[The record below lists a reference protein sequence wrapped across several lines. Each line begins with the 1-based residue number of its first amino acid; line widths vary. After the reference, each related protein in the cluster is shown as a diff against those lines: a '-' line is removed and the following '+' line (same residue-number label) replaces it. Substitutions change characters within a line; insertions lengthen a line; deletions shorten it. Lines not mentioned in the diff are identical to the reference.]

1 MNKKIVIICAVVVAA
16 AAAAFFM
23 MKGGGDGAA
32 TSAKPTDVIKVR
44 VAAQPTSGQVFQ
56 FIANKHGFNKEEG
69 VDVEMVW
76 LSNLSDA
83 ASALMADQV
92 DVLSTYGTG
101 GPLIYIANG
110 QDFNIFGGYMI
121 IGETPVYGKP
131 GTAYTG
137 LESFKG
143 KRIGITRGGTPD
155 IVLKGILY
163 DAGYPFSYGGNTV
176 IGDKND
182 PDMIKFFE
190 YKKNTDVLQAIANGE
205 VDFGATA
212 TGYQIQARDL
222 GLEVKMW
229 PDELWPNHS
238 CCRMLCTNKYL
249 QNNEEAIYRLLRSYL
264 RAEEYMQT
272 NMNEVSDLVVE
283 NLDLK
288 KETAD
293 SFVLSPHMKYD
304 TDPFTKSVAKMW
316 NKMSNFGYLT
326 VGNVK
331 LEEHMNSSIYKRAL
345 ESLIKDYPDS
355 QFFKYKMEQFKAN
368 NL

>member
-1 MNKKIVIICAVVVAA
+1 MIKKTAVLCVFLLSALMAVL
-16 AAAAFFM
+16 
-23 MKGGGDGAA
+23 GGSGAA
-32 TSAKPTDVIKVR
+32 SAEAELLKVR

-56 FIANKHGFNKEEG
+56 FIAEEHGFNKEEG
-69 VDVEMVW
+69 IQVEMVW

-83 ASALMADQV
+83 ASALMAGQV

-110 QDFNIFGGYMI
+110 QDFHIFGGYMI

-131 GTAYTG
+131 ETPYTG

-143 KRIGITRGGTPD
+143 KRIGLTRGGTPD

-163 DAGYPFSYGGNTV
+163 DAGYAFTYGGNVV

-182 PDMIKFFE
+182 PGMIQFKE
-190 YKKNTDVLQAIANGE
+190 YKKNPDVLQAIANGE

-212 TGYQIQARDL
+212 TGYQLQAREL

-238 CCRMLCTNKYL
+238 CCRMLSMGSYL
-249 QNNEEAIYRLLRSYL
+249 EKNQEALYRLLRSYL
-264 RAEEYMQT
+264 RAEEYMQ
-272 NMNEVSDLVVE
+272 NHMDEVSDLVVK

-288 KETAD
+288 KETVD

-304 TDPFTKSVAKMW
+304 TDPYTKSVKKMW
-316 NKMSNFGYLT
+316 EKMANFGYLT
-326 VGNVK
+326 AGNIN
-331 LEEHMNSSIYKRAL
+331 LDDHMDYAIYRRAL
-345 ESLIKDYPDS
+345 ESLIADYPNS
-355 QFFKYKMEQFKAN
+355 RFFKDKLEQFNSN

>member
-1 MNKKIVIICAVVVAA
+1 MTGKTRVLWAVLLAA
-16 AAAAFFM
+16 ALAVFGALGEA
-23 MKGGGDGAA
+23 GAA
-32 TSAKPTDVIKVR
+32 EEKKELLKVR

-56 FIANKHGFNKEEG
+56 FIADAHGFNAEEG
-69 VDVEMVW
+69 IQVEMVW

-83 ASALMADQV
+83 ASALMAGQV

-110 QDFNIFGGYMI
+110 QDFHMFGGYMI

-131 GTAYTG
+131 ETPYTG

-143 KRIGITRGGTPD
+143 KRIGLTRGGTPD

-163 DAGYPFSYGGNTV
+163 DAGYAYTYGGNVV
-176 IGDKND
+176 IGDKDD
-182 PDMIKFFE
+182 PGMIHFLE
-190 YKKNTDVLQAIANGE
+190 YKKNPDVLQAIANGE

-212 TGYQIQARDL
+212 TGYQLQAKEL

-238 CCRMLCTNKYL
+238 CCRMLSMGSYL
-249 QNNEEAIYRLLRSYL
+249 KENGESLYRLLRSYL

-272 NMNEVSDLVVE
+272 HMDEVSDLVVK

-288 KETAD
+288 KETVD
-293 SFVLSPHMKYD
+293 SFIHSPHMKYD
-304 TDPFTKSVAKMW
+304 TDPYTKSVKKMW
-316 NKMSNFGYLT
+316 EKMSNFGYLT
-326 VGNVK
+326 AGNIDIEK
-331 LEEHMNSSIYKRAL
+331 HMNHDIYRRAL
-345 ESLIKDYPDS
+345 ESLIQDYPDS
-355 QFFKYKMEQFKAN
+355 RFFKDKMEQFKAN